1 VTVAAAEVE
10 GFDVVVLGCGS
21 GGEAVAPPLAGAGL
35 RVAVVEA
42 GRLGG
47 ACPYVA
53 CMPSKALLVD
63 AARGVP
69 WERAV
74 RRRDEVTA
82 GGNDAE
88 VAERFAAAGIE
99 VVRGEGVVTAAGRVE
114 AAGRT
119 LGYRWLVLNT
129 GSRPAVPPVDGLE
142 RVPTWD
148 SEQALTAARLPG
160 RLAILGGGPVGC
172 ELAQLA
178 ARFGSAVT
186 LVEPAPRLL
195 PGEPEFVGALLA
207 DVLRHDG
214 VDVRTGAQAR
224 RAQRYGSGLR
234 LELSAGGGESGG
246 GGESTVEADR
256 VLLAAG
262 RAPVVHGIGLERLGI
277 DVDSAARDG
286 LPVDDRC
293 RVVGAAGVFAVGD
306 VTGVAPFTHTATYQ
320 GRLVADIIV
329 GRDRVADYR
338 AVPRVLYTS
347 PAVCAV
353 GLTPQQ
359 AADRGLDLA
368 VAGMD
373 LAETAR
379 AQAEGDTP
387 PGPPG
392 SSGGRVELYADRRR
406 GVLVGGAAVGPA
418 ADSWLAEVVLAVRA
432 EVPAATYADVI
443 HAFPAWGEA
452 LEPPLRRLA
461 ADCAAPVESG
471 E

>member
-1 VTVAAAEVE
+1 MAAAEVE
-10 GFDVVVLGCGS
+10 DFDVVVLGCGS

-69 WERAV
+69 WEAAV

-82 GGNDAE
+82 GGDDAE
-88 VAERFAAAGIE
+88 VVERFAAAGIE

-129 GSRPAVPPVDGLE
+129 GSRPAAPPVDGLE

-148 SEQALTAARLPG
+148 SGQALTTARLPG

-207 DVLRHDG
+207 DALRRDG

-224 RAQRYGSGLR
+224 RAQPYGGGLR
-234 LELSAGGGESGG
+234 LQLSADGD
-246 GGESTVEADR
+246 ESTVEADR
-256 VLLAAG
+256 MLLAAG

-277 DVDSAARDG
+277 DLDSAARDG

-320 GRLVADIIV
+320 GRLVADVIA
-329 GRDRVADYR
+329 GRDRAADYR

-353 GLTPQQ
+353 GLTPEQ

-379 AQAEGDTP
+379 ALAEGDAP
-387 PGPPG
+387 LGPPG

-406 GVLVGGAAVGPA
+406 GVLVGGAAIGPA
-418 ADSWLAEVVLAVRA
+418 ADSWFAEVVLAVRA
-432 EVPAATYADVI
+432 ELPVATYADVI

-461 ADCAAPVESG
+461 ADCAGPAESG